1 MHRVARDDMVRY
13 VEFFQQLLHGG
24 DFVGFFV
31 DLDMRQHQRRVD
43 GERAEHL
50 SCLDVIEA
58 IETAL
63 ERLAIERHDP
73 RAETGPGPVQVGCMF
88 AKDLFNIRRAQPL
101 QNIPDRS
108 VRGRPLPADL
118 EDFVQLSSVDFDE
131 GADAAIRVG
140 AAHNRQNGKQQDLRQ
155 LIKFAFGPPAGGGGR
170 STEGKLQVAAAV
182 ELQGKGP
189 GRVRLAVI
197 KDASANS
204 LRAFL
209 KASVTDGATIKT
221 DGWSGYPG
229 APGLTH
235 EPHVVG
241 KMAAHIVLP
250 WVHRIFSNLKTWAL
264 GVYHGLRK
272 QHLQTYLDEFVFRFN
287 RRRTPHAAFRTLLGI
302 GFVIKPV
309 TYKMLIAAD
318 AEG

>member
-63 ERLAIERHDP
+63 ERLAIERHDT

-118 EDFVQLSSVDFDE
+118 EGFVQLSSVDFDE

-140 AAHNRQNGKQQDLRQ
+140 AAHNRQNGKQQDVWQ
-155 LIKFAFGPPAGGGGR
+155 LIKFAFGPPRVGDCREERKETFERFQGNLRMIR
-170 STEGKLQVAAAV
+170 SPHIDSELLVRRNPPFPVAH
-182 ELQGKGP
+182 Q
-189 GRVRLAVI
+189 
-197 KDASANS
+197 
-204 LRAFL
+204 
-209 KASVTDGATIKT
+209 
-221 DGWSGYPG
+221 
-229 APGLTH
+229 
-235 EPHVVG
+235 
-241 KMAAHIVLP
+241 IV
-250 WVHRIFSNLKTWAL
+250 
-264 GVYHGLRK
+264 
-272 QHLQTYLDEFVFRFN
+272 
-287 RRRTPHAAFRTLLGI
+287 
-302 GFVIKPV
+302 KPCC
-309 TYKMLIAAD
+309 IAD
-318 AEG
+318 SI